1 MVHMPMTIRQK
12 LAAWWDRNKAK
23 ARQAERAYKAEQNMK
38 LKSGNWQKN
47 RRGKLEPMWSIAN

>member
-1 MVHMPMTIRQK
+1 MTIRQK